1 MVPPKPTLE
10 SNLGIFSVPSIA
22 NTLFH
27 GVALG
32 ISMRSSET
40 PRRVVV
46 ENRVN
51 ARCKVSGLLL
61 MTMAF

>member
-27 GVALG
+27 SVALG
-32 ISMRSSET
+32 ISMRLYEF

-46 ENRVN
+46 EIRVN
-51 ARCKVSGLLL
+51 TRCKVSKLLL
-61 MTMAF
+61 MTVAF